1 MAFRPGRPTAEKNVE
16 SMNPKNSKSEL
27 LTARPGKL
35 FLRYLFP
42 GVAATMMV
50 ALNYFI
56 DTLCV
61 GQALGEVGIAALNIS
76 QPAPGVLY
84 GFGYL
89 FGVGGATL
97 YSAYHGRKEGQ
108 KARGVYTLCLVALL
122 AVGLLIM
129 GLGTVFLDPITRFM
143 GGAGGLYQGV
153 REYLQYVFLFA
164 PFFAIE
170 TFMVTFTRNDNAP
183 RLSMTAT
190 FCGCGLNIILDV
202 LFLFGFGWGIWS
214 ASLATA
220 LAVTFSSCFLLV
232 LTLRKRSG
240 LKPVRRGLHFKELF
254 AASKIGLPSFLQELT
269 GSVVILTFNSVL
281 LRISGETAVAVYGV
295 IASMS
300 LVVTSGLAGVSNAMH
315 PLVSINA
322 GAGKPARVQSF
333 LKMAVFSSMLVS
345 LGFLLVGELM
355 PESLIHVFVSP
366 DAEFMAL
373 AVPGVRIVF
382 FSYLLVAANVLLGVY
397 FQSVQSSGEAFALT
411 LLRSVVLPVAAVM
424 GCAFFFGVTGVW
436 VATILAEALALVAAL
451 WLFYR
456 VRRIQKEKNYAH
468 LQYFGRRKAQQN
480 IEGILA
486 ELGADDLTQFHELIE
501 ACNATDEKTC
511 GVPAFIGL
519 DDLTSDYE
527 GGYAPAYDDEDM
539 GLLLATG
546 GLLFTDLYEQNEQ
559 YMKDKKLDE
568 TYPAAAPAMNALARK
583 CFRFTYDEDTEET
596 TIIPYLDEL
605 PGGEGDKEADGH
617 EEF

>member
-1 MAFRPGRPTAEKNVE
+1 MALPRPRGGRPPEEKNVE
-16 SMNPKNSKSEL
+16 SMNSKNSKSEL

-61 GQALGEVGIAALNIS
+61 GQALGETGIAALNIA

-84 GFGYL
+84 GLGYL

-97 YSAYHGRKEGQ
+97 FSAYHGRKEEN
-108 KARGVYTLCLVALL
+108 KARAVYTICLVAIV
-122 AVGLLIM
+122 AVGLLIL
-129 GLGTVFLDPITRFM
+129 GLGLGFLDPIVRFM
-143 GGAGGLYQGV
+143 GGVGGLQQGV
-153 REYLQYVFLFA
+153 REYLLFVFVFA

-170 TFMVTFTRNDNAP
+170 TFMVTFTRNDNTP
-183 RLSMTAT
+183 RLSMIAT

-220 LAVTFSSCFLLV
+220 LAVAFNCCFLLV
-232 LTLRKRSG
+232 LTLRKSSG
-240 LKPVRRGLHFKELF
+240 LKPTLRGLSPKELL
-254 AASKIGLPSFLQELT
+254 AACKIGLPSFLQELT

-322 GAGKPARVQSF
+322 GAGKQARVQSF
-333 LKMAVFSSMLVS
+333 LKMAVVSSLLVS
-345 LGFLLVGELM
+345 LGFLALGETI
-355 PESLIHVFVSP
+355 PEALIRVFVSP
-366 DAEFMAL
+366 DAQFMAI

-411 LLRSVVLPVAAVM
+411 LLRSVVLPVVTVM

-436 VATILAEALALVAAL
+436 VATILAEALTLAAAL
-451 WLFYR
+451 WLFRR
-456 VRRIQKEKNYAH
+456 VRRLQREKNYSR
-468 LQYFGRRKAQQN
+468 LQYFGRRRAQQTVD
-480 IEGILA
+480 GILA
-486 ELGADDLTQFHELIE
+486 ELGADDLAQFHEVIE

-527 GGYAPAYDDEDM
+527 GGYEPAYDDEDM
-539 GLLLATG
+539 GLLLAVG

-568 TYPAAAPAMNALARK
+568 TYPAAAPAMNALARR
-583 CFRFTYDEDTEET
+583 CFRFTYDEETEET
-596 TIIPYLDEL
+596 TIIPYLDHM
-605 PGGEGDKEADGH
+605 PGEEENKEAL
-617 EEF
+617 